1 MHKIQFLVA
10 DSLSAAVDELYRE
23 HGAWKTIGALAL
35 AVWRR
40 RRMKNQISDLSN
52 RMRRDIGVPEI
63 GDAPG
68 DIKYSYW
75 DVRL

>member
-1 MHKIQFLVA
+1 
-10 DSLSAAVDELYRE
+10 
-23 HGAWKTIGALAL
+23 
-35 AVWRR
+35 
-40 RRMKNQISDLSN
+40 MKNQISDLSN